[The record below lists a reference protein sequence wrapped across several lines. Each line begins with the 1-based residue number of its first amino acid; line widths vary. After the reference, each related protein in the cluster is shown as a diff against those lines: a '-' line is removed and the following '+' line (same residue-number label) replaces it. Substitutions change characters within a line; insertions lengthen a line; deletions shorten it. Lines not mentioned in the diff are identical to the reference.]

1 VRALRGVVAE
11 SGAET
16 GLTLDFATL
25 AAFAPPPAPVRY
37 VDFAERLGVTLTAP
51 QRALARVAFDGEEP
65 KDVPRAGEVF
75 GPVQTIPASCRSVV
89 VGVCGARSGKSYVF
103 GALRLLWGALTRDLS
118 SLAPG
123 QEAMAPIVT
132 PRLELGKE
140 VLRYIVG
147 AIQLDAALR
156 SCLVGEPTQDR
167 IRLRRPDGHRIE
179 IVILPATRGGG
190 ALRGRAL
197 TDALLDECAFFRD
210 ETASVNDAELFR
222 AVAPRV
228 LPGGQVL
235 LLSTPW
241 LSSGLLYDMHREN
254 FGHPVTAI
262 SALAPT
268 SLMREGDATIAEMLG
283 REKVRDPENY
293 AREYDAQFM
302 GAAAG
307 AFFDPVAIERATAEY
322 ELGTLAAP
330 GVMVTFGADF
340 GFRRDSSALVGVHRT
355 GPVSDPASRFRVAEM
370 HERRPAEGLPLR
382 PSETVAEF
390 AGIVRKQR
398 ASYVVADGH
407 YREAI
412 AEHLATAGLGFV
424 DAPTTPADAFVR
436 ARELLHEGRCVLP
449 NEPRFLRQM
458 RETVARPQSGGGLSI
473 VLPRWKTGGHGDIVS
488 AWVLAVHHAGGQTTV
503 AAPSQ
508 DPDAW
513 ARRME
518 EEDDRRLA
526 GEGQKP
532 WWMKR

>member
-1 VRALRGVVAE
+1 MI
-11 SGAET
+11 
-16 GLTLDFATL
+16 LDFSQL
-25 AAFAPPPAPVRY
+25 PSLPPDRVRY
-37 VDFAERLGVTLTAP
+37 VDFVARLGVTLTAP
-51 QRALARVAFDGEEP
+51 QLALARVAFDGEEP
-65 KDVPRAGEVF
+65 RDVPRAAEVW
-75 GPVQTIPASCRSVV
+75 GPVQTIPATCRGVV
-89 VGVCGARSGKSYVF
+89 NAVCGARSGKSYAF

-123 QEAMAPIVT
+123 QQAVALVVAPDM
-132 PRLELGKE
+132 RLARE
-140 VLRYIVG
+140 VLRYVLGAARSEPTIARCIVG
-147 AIQLDAALR
+147 EN
-156 SCLVGEPTQDR
+156 VDR
-167 IRLRRPDGHRIE
+167 IQIRRPDGHTVAVE
-179 IVILPATRGGG
+179 CLPATRGGS

-210 ETASVNDAELFR
+210 ASAVVNDAELFR
-222 AVAPRV
+222 AVAPRI
-228 LPGGQVL
+228 LPGGQL
-235 LLSTPW
+235 LALSTPW
-241 LSSGLLYDMHREN
+241 LSSGMLYETHREN
-254 FGHPVTAI
+254 FGHPVTAMA
-262 SALAPT
+262 ALAPT
-268 SLMREGDATIAEMLG
+268 RLMREGDETIRTMLD
-283 REKVRDPENY
+283 RERLRDPENY
-293 AREYDAQFM
+293 AREYDAEFM

-307 AFFDPVAIERATAEY
+307 AFFDPGAIERAIDPDLV
-322 ELGTLAAP
+322 LGELAAP

-355 GPVSDPASRFRVAEM
+355 GPTSDPLSRYRVAEM

-390 AGIVRKQR
+390 SGIVRKQR

-449 NEPRFLRQM
+449 NEPRFLRQL

-503 AAPSQ
+503 AAPST
-508 DPDAW
+508 DPHDW
-513 ARRME
+513 AKRME
-518 EEDDRRLA
+518 ELDDRRLA
-526 GEGQKP
+526 GEGQRP
-532 WWMKR
+532 WWMKKR

>member
-1 VRALRGVVAE
+1 MRSLRAVVSAP
-11 SGAET
+11 GAEV
-16 GLTLDFATL
+16 GLNLAQL
-25 AAFAPPPAPVRY
+25 AAFAPPPVAVRY
-37 VDFAERLGVTLTAP
+37 VDFAAHLGVVLTEP

-65 KDVPRAGEVF
+65 HSVPRAAEVF
-75 GPVQTIPASCRSVV
+75 GPVQTIPPACRSVV

-147 AIQLDAALR
+147 AIQLDATLR

-167 IRLRRPDGHRIE
+167 IRLRRPDGHHIE
-179 IVILPATRGGG
+179 IIILPATRGGG
-190 ALRGRAL
+190 AVRGRAL
-197 TDALLDECAFFRD
+197 TDALLDEGGFFRD
-210 ETASVNDAELFR
+210 ETAAVNDVEIFR

-283 REKVRDPENY
+283 RERLRDPENY

-307 AFFDPVAIERATAEY
+307 AFFDPVAIERATEDY
-322 ELGTLAAP
+322 ELGTVAAP

-355 GPVSDPASRFRVAEM
+355 GPVSDPVSRYRVAEL
-370 HERRPAEGLPLR
+370 HERRPAEGQPLK
-382 PSETVAEF
+382 PSETVREF
-390 AGIVRKQR
+390 AGIVTRQR
-398 ASYVVADGH
+398 ATYVVADGH

-412 AEHLATAGLGFV
+412 AEHLATAALGFV

-449 NEPRFLRQM
+449 NEPRFLRQL
-458 RETVARPQSGGGLSI
+458 RETVARPQSAPNVTITPG
-473 VLPRWKTGGHGDIVS
+473 
-488 AWVLAVHHAGGQTTV
+488 AATV
-503 AAPSQ
+503 PSS
-508 DPDAW
+508 
-513 ARRME
+513 
-518 EEDDRRLA
+518 
-526 GEGQKP
+526 
-532 WWMKR
+532 